1 MTSREYL
8 KTYID
13 RHGGVVASAKRLGM
27 AYSSLA
33 SIVNGHRGISPRM
46 ARRMTEADPML
57 EANRLVWIRPTKGG
71 GD

>member
-8 KTYID
+8 QAYID
-13 RHGGVVASAKRLGM
+13 RHSGTVATAKRLGM
-27 AYSSLA
+27 AYSTLA

-46 ARRMTEADPML
+46 AQRMTDADPAL